1 MIENVHV
8 KDRTLKGPSVP
19 LGEAEAK
26 VVNVLKELKFRGYNK
41 NLILQAARI
50 PQIDDVELMKQY
62 KKFVENAIF

>member
-1 MIENVHV
+1 MQGGEGN
-8 KDRTLKGPSVP
+8 DAACGGKGE
-19 LGEAEAK
+19 GEAK

-50 PQIDDVELMKQY
+50 PQIDDVGLMKQY